1 MLEEAVA
8 DEKPASQILKHPVH
22 SFEMEEEDDNV
33 EDSAEDQQETVSLRA
48 SESVPLISYLSPT
61 LGRLVSPYSLL
72 TRRTNLSARPVGSR
86 SSAKRKAETGGN
98 DHIDDDD
105 DDDDNSGSER
115 EGSGKKAAASK
126 KLSLSPTARPV
137 RSGLDMK
144 LDTLKVTLRH
154 QVEEDVRFEKM
165 LEAALK

>member
-8 DEKPASQILKHPVH
+8 DEKPASQIPKHPVH
-22 SFEMEEEDDNV
+22 SFEMEEEEDNV

-86 SSAKRKAETGGN
+86 SSAKRKAETGGP
-98 DHIDDDD
+98 
-105 DDDDNSGSER
+105 ER